1 MSLKF
6 GDSQQ
11 SDYLRPTIRK
21 RKAFPTD
28 SLMLNVLIVDDEPLA
43 LDVLETYINQMPELQ
58 LVKRCSN
65 ALEANEA
72 LKIHSVE
79 LMFLDIQMPQL
90 TGIDFVKTLT
100 KPPMVIFTT
109 AYPNYA
115 IQGFDLNALDYL
127 LKPISLERF
136 MKAVNKA
143 LEQADLINRE
153 NHSASQAQDG
163 MDFFFVK
170 ADKKLVK
177 VNFADIIYIEG
188 LKDYVIIRL
197 LHGRVIT
204 LQTMKSLE
212 DKLPFGRFKRIHR
225 SYIVAMDK
233 ITAIEGNMVEVLE
246 KDKPKLL
253 PIGKNYRDELLELID
268 KNRL

>member
-1 MSLKF
+1 
-6 GDSQQ
+6 
-11 SDYLRPTIRK
+11 
-21 RKAFPTD
+21 
-28 SLMLNVLIVDDEPLA
+28 MLNVLIVDDEPLA
-43 LDVLETYINQMPELQ
+43 LDVLETYISQMAELH

-72 LKIHSVE
+72 LKSNDID

-90 TGIDFVKTLT
+90 TGIDFVKTLS
-100 KPPMVIFTT
+100 KPPMVVFTT

-136 MKAVNKA
+136 VKAVNKA
-143 LEQADLINRE
+143 VEHANISHRDGTQIQASSDSLE
-153 NHSASQAQDG
+153 
-163 MDFFFVK
+163 FFFVK

-177 VNFADIIYIEG
+177 VNFDDIIYIEG

-197 LHGRVIT
+197 VQGRVIT

-212 DKLPFGRFKRIHR
+212 DKLPQGRFKRIHR
-225 SYIVAMDK
+225 SYILN
-233 ITAIEGNMVEVLE
+233 IERIVRVE
-246 KDKPKLL
+246 PY
-253 PIGKNYRDELLELID
+253 GKNSKQRY
-268 KNRL
+268 

>member
-1 MSLKF
+1 
-6 GDSQQ
+6 
-11 SDYLRPTIRK
+11 
-21 RKAFPTD
+21 
-28 SLMLNVLIVDDEPLA
+28 MLNVLIVDDEPLA
-43 LDVLETYINQMPELQ
+43 LDVLETYIGQMPDLH

-65 ALEANEA
+65 AIEANDV
-72 LKIHSVE
+72 LKHESVD

-90 TGIDFVKTLT
+90 TGTDFVKTLIR
-100 KPPMVIFTT
+100 PPMIVFTT

-127 LKPISLERF
+127 LKPISFERF
-136 MKAVNKA
+136 VKAVNKA
-143 LEQADLINRE
+143 IEHAELTQRE
-153 NHSASQAQDG
+153 ATSSIGSNALGDG
-163 MDFFFVK
+163 LDFFFVK

-177 VNFADIIYIEG
+177 VNFDDIIYIEG

-197 LHGRVIT
+197 LNGRVIT

-212 DKLPFGRFKRIHR
+212 DRLPPLRFRRIHR
-225 SYIVAMDK
+225 SYIVALEK
-233 ITAIEGNMVEVLE
+233 ILAIEGNMVEVQE

-253 PIGKNYRDELLELID
+253 PIGKNYRDELLELIE

>member
-1 MSLKF
+1 MLK
-6 GDSQQ
+6 
-11 SDYLRPTIRK
+11 
-21 RKAFPTD
+21 
-28 SLMLNVLIVDDEPLA
+28 VLIVDDEPLA
-43 LDVLETYINQMPELQ
+43 LDVLETYISQLSDLT

-72 LKIHSVE
+72 LKANQID

-90 TGIDFVKTLT
+90 TGIDFLKTLSH
-100 KPPMVIFTT
+100 PPMVVFTT

-127 LKPISLERF
+127 LKPISLDRF

-143 LEQADLINRE
+143 IEQAELANRDTSAYNGAPSNTPANEDL
-153 NHSASQAQDG
+153 
-163 MDFFFVK
+163 DFFFVK

-177 VNFADIIYIEG
+177 VNFEDIVYIEG

-197 LHGRVIT
+197 IAGRVIT

-212 DKLPFGRFKRIHR
+212 DRLPNKRFKRIHR
-225 SYIVAMDK
+225 SFIVAMDK
-233 ITAIEGNMVEVLE
+233 IIAIEGNMVEVME

-253 PIGKNYRDELLELID
+253 PIGKNYRDELLDLIE